1 MKKKQIIGLVV
12 AAALFVGV
20 SAASVFTNTISKN
33 LLQSSA
39 DDIINLGGSYQFN
52 PPSEDYIAIVRVE
65 GTIQEQGGSS
75 ALEASSG
82 YQHDSTM
89 NYIDELMDDSN
100 NKGILLYVDS
110 PGGTVYESEELYQKL
125 KEYKETTKR
134 PIWDYM
140 AHYAA
145 SGGYMVSMASDKIY
159 ANSNTTTGSIGVI
172 MSGYDMS
179 GLYKKLGI
187 RYVSI
192 TSGKNKDSSKF
203 TDEQIAI
210 YQDQINEAYEEF
222 VNIVADGRDMSV
234 EDVKKLADG
243 RTYTAKQAKNNGLID
258 EISLYPDMKDAMSK
272 KLGTSTFYEME
283 SDEGLLQSLF
293 SKAESLVPK
302 SEAQVLTE
310 TAKSVES
317 GVPMYYAEQLRE
329 SGEVSQTEQLL
340 CQWESGVCRVLGA
353 DGGLYDRQ
361 CGSICRPPDR
371 AADICRYLTGW
382 RRCDNG
388 NGYPVSLFVERYRT
402 VCSESVVF
410 YCIYLSDRNDT
421 WKESDESPGSFKKSG
436 READTVQ
443 CGVPRDGWKILM

>member
-1 MKKKQIIGLVV
+1 
-12 AAALFVGV
+12 
-20 SAASVFTNTISKN
+20 
-33 LLQSSA
+33 
-39 DDIINLGGSYQFN
+39 
-52 PPSEDYIAIVRVE
+52 
-65 GTIQEQGGSS
+65 
-75 ALEASSG
+75 
-82 YQHDSTM
+82 M
-89 NYIDELMDDSN
+89 NYIDELMDDPE

-179 GLYKKLGI
+179 GLYEKLGI

-210 YQDQINEAYEEF
+210 YQDQINEAYEKF

-317 GVPMYYAEQLRE
+317 GVPMYYAEQLR
-329 SGEVSQTEQLL
+329 
-340 CQWESGVCRVLGA
+340 
-353 DGGLYDRQ
+353 
-361 CGSICRPPDR
+361 
-371 AADICRYLTGW
+371 
-382 RRCDNG
+382 
-388 NGYPVSLFVERYRT
+388 
-402 VCSESVVF
+402 
-410 YCIYLSDRNDT
+410 
-421 WKESDESPGSFKKSG
+421 
-436 READTVQ
+436 
-443 CGVPRDGWKILM
+443 

>member
-1 MKKKQIIGLVV
+1 MKKKQMIGLVV

-33 LLQSSA
+33 LLQSSV
-39 DDIINLGGSYQFN
+39 DNVIDLGGSYQFE

-65 GTIQEQGGSS
+65 GTIQEQSGSS
-75 ALEASSG
+75 TLEASSG

-222 VNIVADGRDMSV
+222 VNIVADGRDMSA

-258 EISLYPDMKDAMSK
+258 EIGLYQDMKDAMSK
-272 KLGTSTFYEME
+272 KLGTDTFYEME
-283 SDEGLLQSLF
+283 SEEGLLQTLF

-302 SEAQVLTE
+302 SEAQILTE

-317 GVPMYYAEQLRE
+317 GVPMYYAEQLR
-329 SGEVSQTEQLL
+329 
-340 CQWESGVCRVLGA
+340 
-353 DGGLYDRQ
+353 
-361 CGSICRPPDR
+361 
-371 AADICRYLTGW
+371 
-382 RRCDNG
+382 
-388 NGYPVSLFVERYRT
+388 
-402 VCSESVVF
+402 
-410 YCIYLSDRNDT
+410 
-421 WKESDESPGSFKKSG
+421 
-436 READTVQ
+436 
-443 CGVPRDGWKILM
+443 

>member
-20 SAASVFTNTISKN
+20 GAASVFTNTISKN
-33 LLQSSA
+33 LLQNSA

-65 GTIQEQGGSS
+65 GTIQEQSGSS
-75 ALEASSG
+75 TLEASSG

-210 YQDQINEAYEEF
+210 YQDQINEAYEKF

-258 EISLYPDMKDAMSK
+258 EM
-272 KLGTSTFYEME
+272 
-283 SDEGLLQSLF
+283 Q
-293 SKAESLVPK
+293 
-302 SEAQVLTE
+302 
-310 TAKSVES
+310 
-317 GVPMYYAEQLRE
+317 
-329 SGEVSQTEQLL
+329 
-340 CQWESGVCRVLGA
+340 
-353 DGGLYDRQ
+353 
-361 CGSICRPPDR
+361 
-371 AADICRYLTGW
+371 
-382 RRCDNG
+382 
-388 NGYPVSLFVERYRT
+388 
-402 VCSESVVF
+402 
-410 YCIYLSDRNDT
+410 
-421 WKESDESPGSFKKSG
+421 
-436 READTVQ
+436 
-443 CGVPRDGWKILM
+443 

>member
-272 KLGTSTFYEME
+272 TLGTSTFYEME

-317 GVPMYYAEQLRE
+317 GVPMYYAEQLR
-329 SGEVSQTEQLL
+329 
-340 CQWESGVCRVLGA
+340 
-353 DGGLYDRQ
+353 
-361 CGSICRPPDR
+361 
-371 AADICRYLTGW
+371 
-382 RRCDNG
+382 
-388 NGYPVSLFVERYRT
+388 
-402 VCSESVVF
+402 
-410 YCIYLSDRNDT
+410 
-421 WKESDESPGSFKKSG
+421 
-436 READTVQ
+436 
-443 CGVPRDGWKILM
+443 